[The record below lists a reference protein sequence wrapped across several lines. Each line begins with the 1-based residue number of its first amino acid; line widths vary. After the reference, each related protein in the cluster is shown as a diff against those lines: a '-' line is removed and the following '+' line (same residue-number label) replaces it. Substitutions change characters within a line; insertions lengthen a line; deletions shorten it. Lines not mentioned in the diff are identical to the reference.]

1 MRFMM
6 FSKSLQSM
14 SVLEAGKTVKALG
27 FDGIELTVRG
37 EAHIPPRTVREALP
51 RAVDQLREIGLDV
64 PALVTDIHSVQDE
77 YAHDVCETAAGVG
90 ALRLRTSPHRYK
102 PFGKI
107 REQIAEARRGAADLE
122 QLAREHGVMFCIQTH
137 SGPMLGA
144 QGGIVDQILQGTDPR
159 YVGVSLD
166 PGHLTVEG
174 GNKGWVQSIDLLQD
188 RIGLVDA
195 KSFGWFTETEAET
208 GEPIWVNK
216 KMPLDRGNVRW
227 RQVFALL
234 GRLGWDRD
242 GQALVSLGSEYQGG
256 AWRNLTVPELIDQTR
271 EDLAYIRHQAELA
284 AQSDQPL
291 PGKKRKQAE
300 QQTEPV
306 PA

>member
-14 SVLEAGKTVKALG
+14 SVLDAGKTVKSLG

-37 EAHIPPRTVREALP
+37 KAHVPPNTVRDALP

-64 PALVTDIHSVQDE
+64 PALVTEVHSLQDE
-77 YAHDVCETAAGVG
+77 YAYDVCATAARVG
-90 ALRLRTSPHRYK
+90 ARLLRTSPHRYT
-102 PFGKI
+102 PFGTI
-107 REQIAEARRGAADLE
+107 REQIAAARRAAADLE
-122 QLAREHGVMFCIQTH
+122 KLAREHGVMFCIQTH
-137 SGPMLGA
+137 SGNMLGG

-174 GNKGWVQSIDLLQD
+174 GGMGWMQSIDLLQD
-188 RIGLVDA
+188 RIGMVDA
-195 KSFGWFTETEAET
+195 KSFGWFNEPDGET
-208 GEPIWVNK
+208 GEMIWVHK
-216 KMPLDRGNVRW
+216 KLPLARGNVPW

-234 GRLGWDRD
+234 RQVGWDAD
-242 GQALVSLGSEYQGG
+242 GRALVSLGSEYQSG
-256 AWRNLTVPELIDQTR
+256 AWRDLTVPELIDQTR
-271 EDLAYIRHQAELA
+271 EDLAHIRRQAELA
-284 AQSDQPL
+284 AQPDQPP
-291 PGKKRKQAE
+291 PGNKRKQAD
-300 QQTEPV
+300 QV